1 MQKWGARV
9 SLSNK
14 DAVNNIRNTESIAME
29 KQHVLCIFVWNV
41 TVNNKDTE
49 IAVITEMQQC
59 VLFSTAVK
67 LWNICTTDT
76 FSTII
81 TA

>member
-9 SLSNK
+9 LLSNN
-14 DAVNNIRNTESIAME
+14 DAVNNIRNTESIVME
-29 KQHVLCIFVWNV
+29 KQCVLCIFVQNI
-41 TVNNKDTE
+41 TVNNRDTE
-49 IAVITEMQQC
+49 TVVITEMLQC
-59 VLFSTAVK
+59 VLFSTAVE